1 MANKTQVAGG
11 GGDKLLGRGQ
21 HDSRLAIAH
30 DTCADSSCLDG
41 KDGKSL
47 RFVVLVFLG
56 RDGCKA
62 ATQPTAGRLMSVQL
76 WHLMYWL
83 EF

>member
-1 MANKTQVAGG
+1 MANKTQVG

-62 ATQPTAGRLMSVQL
+62 ATQEREAHVCATVALDVL
-76 WHLMYWL
+76 A
-83 EF
+83 